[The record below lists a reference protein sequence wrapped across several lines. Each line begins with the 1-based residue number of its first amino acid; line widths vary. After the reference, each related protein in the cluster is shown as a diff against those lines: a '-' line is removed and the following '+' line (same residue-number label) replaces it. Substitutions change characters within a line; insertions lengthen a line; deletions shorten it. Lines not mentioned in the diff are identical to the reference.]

1 MCVVEDVSCGVS
13 YYFAV
18 TSSIFENVFQ
28 DTVPIGRLIFNRV
41 VFEPMLEHP
50 VYASGLSHLDRVGLT
65 IGTKSWLEGRIIR
78 SMGSI
83 ADVGLYRNEHT
94 EVLPSN
100 HFIKRLIREA
110 LVPKVKE
117 CTLNAV
123 MHPWSIRFDI
133 LNEFLEC

>member
-65 IGTKSWLEGRIIR
+65 IGTKSWLEGRIFP
-78 SMGSI
+78 SMGS
-83 ADVGLYRNEHT
+83 L
-94 EVLPSN
+94 
-100 HFIKRLIREA
+100 
-110 LVPKVKE
+110 
-117 CTLNAV
+117 
-123 MHPWSIRFDI
+123 
-133 LNEFLEC
+133 